1 MKKIL
6 LIIIPLVLGILIR
19 LWFGIYHHDEYAET
33 HLFFKHRPTLKW
45 TFYSPIGMSNLELD
59 DLDEEERR
67 EQLLFEEFVSSKG
80 MSK

>member
-6 LIIIPLVLGILIR
+6 FIIITLVLGILIR

-33 HLFFKHRPTLKW
+33 HLFFKHRPILKW

-59 DLDEEERR
+59 DLNEEERR
-67 EQLLFEEFVSSKG
+67 EELLFEEFVTSKG

>member
-6 LIIIPLVLGILIR
+6 FIIIVIVLGVLIR

-33 HLFFKHRPTLKW
+33 HLFFKYRPTWKW
-45 TFYSPIGMSNLELD
+45 TFYSPIGMSSLELE
-59 DLDEEERR
+59 DLNEEERM
-67 EQLLFEEFVSSKG
+67 EQILFEEFVSSKG